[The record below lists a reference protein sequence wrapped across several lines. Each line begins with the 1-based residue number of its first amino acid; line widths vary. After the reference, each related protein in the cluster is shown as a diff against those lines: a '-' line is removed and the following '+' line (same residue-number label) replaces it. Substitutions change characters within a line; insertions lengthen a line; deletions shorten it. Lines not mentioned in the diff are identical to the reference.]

1 MRQNGIMW
9 EKEEKAI
16 DIEELVSKE
25 LACLPPM
32 VKATTQLARN
42 RCARGQEAIKHARC
56 GDVAAWRRDE
66 DVNRGWTYGY
76 PSWSS
81 VEARWLPTSVPMGH
95 CDAAPHDR
103 GAAVRRRVGIR
114 PPVRFE
120 VPRGGAIR
128 G

>member
-1 MRQNGIMW
+1 M
-9 EKEEKAI
+9 
-16 DIEELVSKE
+16 
-25 LACLPPM
+25 C
-32 VKATTQLARN
+32 
-42 RCARGQEAIKHARC
+42 
-56 GDVAAWRRDE
+56 DVAAWRRDE

-103 GAAVRRRVGIR
+103 GAAVRRRVGVR
-114 PPVRFE
+114 PPVGFE

-128 G
+128 GDEGGEMCEACGPALEAGCTCARSSTGGWAG